1 MTMRATYGGLFS
13 VINSREVNRLREI
26 IDRCGLEMGA
36 IGFDSSSIIARG
48 YNPRNPMQLMYR
60 EYDNDFTQLPLKQFV
75 NWLRQLEEHLSSWYR
90 DKQKETSNVIRWSQ
104 SWVQDEIDDTQTDSG
119 LLSMAV
125 KEDTEELK
133 LASDC
138 LTDLKRIRRNVEQRF
153 RR

>member
-36 IGFDSSSIIARG
+36 IGFDSSSISARG
-48 YNPRNPMQLMYR
+48 YNPRNPMQLLYR

-90 DKQKETSNVIRWSQ
+90 DKQKQTSEAIRWSQ
-104 SWVQDEIDDTQTDSG
+104 SWVQDEIDEKDNSG

-125 KEDTEELK
+125 NEDTGELK

-138 LTDLKRIRRNVEQRF
+138 LTDLKRIRRNVEQRY